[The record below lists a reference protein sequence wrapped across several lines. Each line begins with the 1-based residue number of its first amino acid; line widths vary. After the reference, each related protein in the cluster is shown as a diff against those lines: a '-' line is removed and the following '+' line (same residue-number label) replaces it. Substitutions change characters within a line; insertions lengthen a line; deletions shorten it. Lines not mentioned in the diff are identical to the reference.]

1 MERPDNGNTAMIG
14 VKQEGKP
21 CIRCGCTLRY
31 IKDKGCVQ
39 CRQTK
44 SMYRQRSYRDETK
57 NLKALLSEALLC
69 IKWDE
74 EPELVG
80 KIRTVV
86 ESES

>member
-1 MERPDNGNTAMIG
+1 MTEI
-14 VKQEGKP
+14 KQEGKP

-31 IKDKGCVQ
+31 TKDKGCVQ

-69 IKWDE
+69 IKWEE
-74 EPELVG
+74 EPELTN
-80 KIRTVV
+80 KIRAVIKR
-86 ESES
+86 